1 MGALIDWN
9 VFDTNVREGSLRKV
23 NEIIALWNANSGGAL
38 RLSTFAFA
46 GGLFSQIKWDI
57 DDHVDLTDIYTA
69 NTAATPN
76 TLGTAKQNTVKFFFE
91 TGLYQVEGAE
101 LSWIE
106 ENEDRAVAEVSTKIA
121 EFVFRKYLFQ
131 LITVMVN
138 TYEDNSDVLNDESAV
153 SGAGFSQEG
162 LNRSYALFSDRS
174 GALVSQIMYGTAK
187 HKLIGD
193 ALANGNALFTAGDV
207 TVIDIQGKK
216 TIVTD
221 CPALID
227 SVAVPAE
234 YKCLILT
241 DMAGEVFETGDFK
254 VVVEGDKTGNHRL
267 YTNIQGEGSAS
278 MRLKGYSYDAA
289 VGTASPTS
297 TELET
302 GASWVRYVDS
312 LKESGGV
319 LYIGAQVD
327 NA

>member
-1 MGALIDWN
+1 MGALINWN
-9 VFDTNVREGSLRKV
+9 VFDTDVREGSLKKV

-38 RLSTFAFA
+38 RLSTFAYA

-57 DDHVDLTDIYTA
+57 DDHVEITDIYAA
-69 NTAATPN
+69 NTAATAN

-91 TGLYQVEGAE
+91 TGLYQVEGSE
-101 LSWIE
+101 LSWIQ
-106 ENEDRAVAEVSTKIA
+106 ENPDMAVAELSTKIA

-131 LITVMVN
+131 LITVMVAV
-138 TYEDNSDVLNDESAV
+138 YEDNSDVLNDESAT
-153 SGAGFSQEG
+153 AGFSQEG

-174 GALVSQIMYGTAK
+174 ESLVTQIMYGTAK

-193 ALANGNALFTAGDV
+193 ALANGAQLFTAGDV
-207 TVIDIQGKK
+207 TVIDIQGKR
-216 TIVTD
+216 TIITD

-234 YKCLILT
+234 YKCLVLT
-241 DMAGEVFETGDFK
+241 DSAGEVFETGDFK

-267 YTNIQGEGSAS
+267 YTNIQGEGTAS
-278 MRLKGYSYDAA
+278 IRLKGYSYDAA

-327 NA
+327 P